1 MQFQMPKSKFLKFL
15 IGWMIAAVF
24 LKVVRIIQGD
34 NLDAG
39 QLIGYFA
46 LGFIFRFL
54 LGAFWSGFPY
64 VYLPAW
70 IAAAV
75 FIAAVTTT
83 RGPNS
88 MSAAKYAITAI
99 VYLSLFSIWVEPWL
113 NAFGLIANL
122 FLIFFGMFSII
133 LEVCATVGW
142 LFLWGFTYDELATEL

>member
-1 MQFQMPKSKFLKFL
+1 MQFQMPKSKFLRFL

-24 LKVVRIIQGD
+24 LKVVRIMQGD
-34 NLDAG
+34 HLNAE
-39 QLIGYFA
+39 QLVGYFL

-64 VYLPAW
+64 VFLPAW

-75 FIAAVTTT
+75 FIAAVTV

-88 MSAAKYAITAI
+88 VPAAKYAITTI
-99 VYLSLFSIWVEPWL
+99 VYLSLFCIWVEPWL

-122 FLIFFGMFSII
+122 VLIFFGMFSII
-133 LEVCATVGW
+133 LEICATVGW